1 MKRNEL
7 EISLNK
13 ALVGKEIDYNMR
25 LCDMAKPLIE
35 ELFDNS
41 RGYYSCRVDNYTLT
55 ITYKRY
61 RLCECNVKRQ
71 KVNGKMVIKAVE
83 VWCEFDNTDMAEQR
97 IHNEYKDELTRP
109 YFMAVEK
116 QSYDTLTK
124 IFEAVKE
131 NVGTENMAD
140 LQSAVHSLDLNFWL
154 IEDTIN
160 G

>member
-1 MKRNEL
+1 MKKELIEQKFNE
-7 EISLNK
+7 

-61 RLCECNVKRQ
+61 RLCDCVFKRQ
-71 KVNGKMVIKAVE
+71 KVNGNMVIKAVE
-83 VWCEFDNTDMAEQR
+83 VTCEFDDTDMAEQR
-97 IHNEYKDELTRP
+97 IHDEYQKDTTDKYSWLWDK
-109 YFMAVEK
+109 Y
-116 QSYDTLTK
+116 SYETLCEMFK
-124 IFEAVKE
+124 AVKE
-131 NVGTENMAD
+131 IVGTENMVD
-140 LQSAVHSLDLNFWL
+140 LQSAIQSLGNRFWT